1 LSLTFPSGH
10 SGFQRSSTNENWI
23 FCLGYDDSF
32 DMVGT
37 ENQLNEDLNTTE
49 TDINVKD
56 GTLFTIGNYYRMN
69 TIGTQVFTTGELIKV
84 VDENDTWNSISE
96 NYENENRLY
105 DEIGINTLKV
115 QRSVNDITSSPAASS
130 TTERFFNN
138 SFTPI
143 SFADTTI
150 DDRVSYGAILSQ
162 PSIRE
167 SISLKNSTSKTSN
180 ISLEIANFTYNGNPF
195 SEEIFGGTRKYINRI
210 CKVFIQLND
219 NPYLHNCLQVYSG
232 RLINFS
238 HNQDRITLEIVSHDP
253 FKGIEVPQVKTDKNN
268 YFPIAYGD
276 YTANASQSNS
286 QSVALTFGSSAGID
300 EFRKR
305 KTLYP
310 MPVEQRRG
318 DTFFSLTGLRSIL
331 QNAYPHF
338 YEKSVDSFIPIAN
351 HVSTMSTV
359 DAGNETFGSGYA
371 VRHNQSLLKGQFVK
385 LLERT
390 ESGDSTNFDWAEDD
404 NAFNGDYIDTSSYTQ
419 CLITGDFTANDN
431 ATIKFK
437 MPQLTGVADAISI
450 HLVFSG
456 SVQLLST
463 PDKTISGSGEI
474 RIQLIDESFG
484 ASDILG
490 YYSLTGASTT
500 TTFNQTLAGGLDT
513 SSFAYFSNGYNSN
526 SEFNSSSS
534 GWGEE
539 IKLKMK
545 AVQQSGDLDGTLGGY
560 LRLADVVIE
569 VRSKLDYSDQDKKS
583 NSYKVLDDIDELYCG
598 ANGLKDVSSW
608 GGDALITKI
617 VFAHR
622 DLMQRFGNFK
632 DGNDVPYDSA
642 YDPINWDSG
651 TNISVVKDWALRY
664 WITEPKQLN
673 SCLTELQQNGGFI
686 GRYNAQGD
694 YTYVYIPDS
703 ITTDHTLTK
712 NDIIDLNI
720 QLTSF
725 EDVVTSMDIEYEK
738 HPVSNKGYVS
748 KVEATNSSN
757 VTAYNVGS
765 NENKRTVRLNAL
777 VSAPAATPST
787 GNVNDDYYTYF
798 DNIFSQ
804 KLIVSFSIVNQD
816 FYDIDIGDFVA
827 FGNVGT
833 NAFGSSF
840 SGKDFIVTSINRKL
854 GSLGVTV
861 HEA

>member
-1 LSLTFPSGH
+1 MSLTLPD
-10 SGFQRSSTNENWI
+10 GFQRSTTNENWI

-37 ENQLNEDLNTTE
+37 SNQLDEDVNTTE
-49 TDINVKD
+49 TAIDVDN
-56 GTLFTIGNYYRMN
+56 GSLFTAGNYYRMN

-84 VDENDTWNSISE
+84 TSIST
-96 NYENENRLY
+96 
-105 DEIGINTLKV
+105 NTLTV
-115 QRSVNDITSSPAASS
+115 ERSLNGIENSPAQSSS
-130 TTERFFNN
+130 TERIFNN

-143 SFADTTI
+143 SFTDTTI
-150 DDRVSYGAILSQ
+150 DDRFSQGAVLSN
-162 PSIRE
+162 PSVRE
-167 SISLKNSTSKTSN
+167 SISLKNSTSKTGN
-180 ISLEIANFTYNGNPF
+180 ISIKVSNFLFNGKPF
-195 SEEIFGGTRKYINRI
+195 SEEIFGGSRKYINRI

-219 NPYLHNCLQVYSG
+219 NPYLHNALQIYSG
-232 RLINFS
+232 RLVNFS
-238 HNQDRITLEIVSHDP
+238 HNQDNITLDIVAHDP
-253 FKGIEVPQVKTDKNN
+253 FENIEVPQAKTSKNN

-276 YTANASQSNS
+276 YTANASQGSS
-286 QSVALTFGSSAGID
+286 TSVALTFGSSAGID

-305 KTLYP
+305 KTLFP

-318 DTFFSLTGLRSIL
+318 DTIFSLTGLRSIN

-351 HVSTMSTV
+351 HASTMSSV
-359 DAGNETFGSGYA
+359 DAGNETFGDGYA
-371 VRHNQSLLKGQFVK
+371 VRHHQSLLKGQFVK

-390 ESGDSTNFDWAEDD
+390 DSGSSTNFVWAEDN
-404 NAFNGDYIDTSSYTQ
+404 NAFNGDYVDTSSYTQ
-419 CLITGDFTANDN
+419 CLIQGNFTADDN

-437 MPQLTGVADAISI
+437 MPQLTGVADTISI
-450 HLVFSG
+450 HLIFAG

-463 PDKTISGSGEI
+463 SGSGEI

-484 ASDILG
+484 ASDVLG

-500 TTFNQTLAGGLDT
+500 TTFNQTSGGTLST
-513 SSFAYFSNGYNSN
+513 SSFAYFTNQNDSD
-526 SEFNSSSS
+526 SEFNSSSN

-545 AVQQSGDLDGTLGGY
+545 AIQQSGTLDGTLGGY

-569 VRSKLDYSDQDKKS
+569 VKSKLDYSDQDKKS
-583 NSYKVLDDIDELYCG
+583 NSYKILDDIDELYCG
-598 ANGLKDVSSW
+598 ANGLKDVSAW

-632 DGNDVPYDSA
+632 DANDVPYDSA

-651 TNISVVKDWALRY
+651 TSISTVKDWALRY

-673 SCLTELQQNGGFI
+673 DCLVELQKNGGFI
-686 GRYNAQGD
+686 GRYNLQGN

-712 NDIIDLNI
+712 NDISDLNI
-720 QLTSF
+720 QLTPF
-725 EDVVTSMDIEYEK
+725 DDVVTSMDIEYEK
-738 HPVSNKGYVS
+738 HPVKNKGYVS
-748 KVEATNSSN
+748 KVVATNSSN
-757 VTAYNVGS
+757 ITAYNVGS
-765 NENKRTVRLNAL
+765 NEKKLTVRLNAL
-777 VSAPAATPST
+777 ASAPAATPTTLSS

-798 DNIFSQ
+798 DNIYSQ
-804 KLIVSFSIVNQD
+804 KLLIAFNVVNQL
-816 FYDIDIGDFVA
+816 YYNIDIGDFVA
-827 FGNVGT
+827 FGDVGT

-840 SGKDFIVTSINRKL
+840 SGKDFMVTSINRKL
-854 GSLGVTV
+854 GSFGVV
-861 HEA
+861 VNEV

>member
-1 LSLTFPSGH
+1 MSLTFPSGH

-23 FCLGYDDSF
+23 FCFGYDDSF

-37 ENQLNEDLNTTE
+37 SNQLDEDVNTTE
-49 TDINVKD
+49 TEIDVED
-56 GTLFTIGNYYRMN
+56 GSLFTAGNYYRMN

-84 VDENDTWNSISE
+84 ASISS
-96 NYENENRLY
+96 
-105 DEIGINTLKV
+105 DTLTV
-115 QRSVNDITSSPAASS
+115 QRSLNGIENSPAQSSS
-130 TTERFFNN
+130 TERIFNN

-162 PSIRE
+162 PSVRE
-167 SISLKNSTSKTSN
+167 SISLKDSTSKTSN
-180 ISLEIANFTYNGNPF
+180 ISLEIANFTYNGKPF

-210 CKVFIQLND
+210 CKVFIQLNG

-253 FKGIEVPQVKTDKNN
+253 FKGIEVPQIKTDKNN

-286 QSVALTFGSSAGID
+286 QSVALSFGSSAGID

-310 MPVEQRRG
+310 IPVEQRRG
-318 DTFFSLTGLRSIL
+318 DTIFSLTGLRSIN

-351 HVSTMSTV
+351 HASTMSSI

-371 VRHNQSLLKGQFVK
+371 IRHHQSLLKGQFVK

-390 ESGDSTNFDWAEDD
+390 DSGSSTNFVWSEND
-404 NAFNGDYIDTSSYTQ
+404 NAFNGDYVDTSSYTQ
-419 CLITGDFTANDN
+419 CLIQGNFTADDN

-437 MPQLTGVADAISI
+437 MPQLTGVADTISI
-450 HLVFSG
+450 HLIFAG
-456 SVQLLST
+456 SVSLSSS
-463 PDKTISGSGEI
+463 SGSGEI

-490 YYSLTGASTT
+490 YYSITNEIPT
-500 TTFNQTLAGGLDT
+500 TTFNQTSGGTLST
-513 SSFAYFSNGYNSN
+513 SSFAYFTNQNDSD

-545 AVQQSGDLDGTLGGY
+545 AVQQSGSLDGTLGGY

-569 VRSKLDYSDQDKKS
+569 VKSKLDYSDQDKKS

-651 TNISVVKDWALRY
+651 TNISTVKDWALRY

-673 SCLTELQQNGGFI
+673 NCLTELQQNGGFI

-757 VTAYNVGS
+757 VTAYNIGS

-777 VSAPAATPST
+777 VSAPAATPSS
-787 GNVNDDYYTYF
+787 NVNDDYYTYF
-798 DNIFSQ
+798 DSIFSQ
-804 KLIVSFSIVNQD
+804 KLIVSFSIINQD
-816 FYDIDIGDFVA
+816 FYNIDIGDFVA
-827 FGNVGT
+827 FGDIGT

-840 SGKDFIVTSINRKL
+840 SGKDFIVTNINRKL

>member
-1 LSLTFPSGH
+1 LSLTLPD
-10 SGFQRSSTNENWI
+10 GFQRSTTNENWI

-37 ENQLNEDLNTTE
+37 ESQLDEDVGTTE
-49 TDINVKD
+49 TGIDVKD
-56 GTLFTIGNYYRMN
+56 GSLFTAGNYYRMN
-69 TIGTQVFTTGELIKV
+69 QIGNRILTTGELIKV
-84 VDENDTWNSISE
+84 TSISS
-96 NYENENRLY
+96 
-105 DEIGINTLKV
+105 DTLTV
-115 QRSVNDITSSPAASS
+115 QRSLDGLETSPAALYEP
-130 TTERFFNN
+130 ERFFNN

-143 SFADTTI
+143 SFSDTTI
-150 DDRVSYGAILSQ
+150 DDRVSYGAILSN

-167 SISLKNSTSKTSN
+167 SISLKNSTSKIGN
-180 ISLEIANFTYNGNPF
+180 ISIKVSNFLFNGNPF
-195 SEEIFGGTRKYINRI
+195 SEEIFGGSRKYINRI
-210 CKVFIQLND
+210 CKVFIQLNN
-219 NPYLHNCLQVYSG
+219 NPYLHNALQIYSG

-238 HNQDRITLEIVSHDP
+238 HNQDSVTLEIVSHNP
-253 FKGIEVPQVKTDKNN
+253 FKGIEVPQIKTDKNN

-276 YTANASQSNS
+276 YTANASQGNS
-286 QSVALTFGSSAGID
+286 QSVSLSFGSSAGID

-310 MPVEQRRG
+310 IPVEQRRG
-318 DTFFSLTGLRSIL
+318 DTIFSLTGLRSIN

-351 HVSTMSTV
+351 HASTMTSV
-359 DAGNETFGSGYA
+359 DAGNEVFGNGHA
-371 VRHNQSLLKGQFVK
+371 VRHHQSLLKGQFVK
-385 LLERT
+385 PLERT
-390 ESGDSTNFDWAEDD
+390 DSETSTNFDWAEND
-404 NAFNGDYIDTSSYTQ
+404 NAFNGDFIDTSSYTQ
-419 CLITGDFTANDN
+419 CLIQGNFTANDN

-437 MPQLTGVADAISI
+437 MPQLTGTADTISI

-500 TTFNQTLAGGLDT
+500 TTFNQTLAGGLNT

-526 SEFNSSSS
+526 SEFNSSSN

-632 DGNDVPYDSA
+632 DGNDIPYGSA
-642 YDPINWDSG
+642 YNPVNWDSG

-686 GRYNAQGD
+686 GRYNSQGD

-712 NDIIDLNI
+712 NDIIDFNI

-725 EDVVTSMDIEYEK
+725 DGVVTSMDIEYEK

-757 VTAYNVGS
+757 VTAYNIGS

-777 VSAPAATPST
+777 ISTPAATPSS
-787 GNVNDDYYTYF
+787 NVNDDYYTYF

-804 KLIVSFSIVNQD
+804 KLVITFNVVNQAH
-816 FYDIDIGDFVA
+816 YKIDIGDFIA
-827 FGNVGT
+827 FGDVST

-861 HEA
+861 CEV

>member
-1 LSLTFPSGH
+1 LSLTLPD
-10 SGFQRSSTNENWI
+10 GFNRSTTNENWI

-37 ENQLNEDLNTTE
+37 SNQLDEDVNTTE
-49 TDINVKD
+49 TEIDVDD
-56 GTLFTIGNYYRMN
+56 GSLFTAGNYYRMN

-84 VDENDTWNSISE
+84 TSISVDTLTVE
-96 NYENENRLY
+96 RSLN
-105 DEIGINTLKV
+105 GIQN
-115 QRSVNDITSSPAASS
+115 SPAASS
-130 TTERFFNN
+130 TTERIFNN

-143 SFADTTI
+143 SFTDTTI
-150 DDRVSYGAILSQ
+150 DDRFSHGAILSQ

-167 SISLKNSTSKTSN
+167 SIDLKNSTSKTSN
-180 ISLEIANFTYNGNPF
+180 ISIELANFTYNGKPF

-219 NPYLHNCLQVYSG
+219 NPYLHNALQVYSG
-232 RLINFS
+232 RLVNFS
-238 HNQDRITLEIVSHDP
+238 HNQDRITLEIVAHDP

-286 QSVALTFGSSAGID
+286 QSVSLTFGSSAGID

-310 MPVEQRRG
+310 IPVEQRRG
-318 DTFFSLTGLRSIL
+318 DTIFSLTGLRSIN

-338 YEKSVDSFIPIAN
+338 YEKSVDSFLPIAN
-351 HVSTMSTV
+351 HASTMSSV
-359 DAGNETFGSGYA
+359 DVDNEVFGSGYA

-385 LLERT
+385 PLERT
-390 ESGDSTNFDWAEDD
+390 DSGSSTNFVWSAND

-419 CLITGDFTANDN
+419 CLIQGNFTADDN

-437 MPQLTGVADAISI
+437 MPQLTGVADTISI
-450 HLVFSG
+450 HLVFAG
-456 SVQLLST
+456 SVSLSSS
-463 PDKTISGSGEI
+463 SGTGEI

-490 YYSLTGASTT
+490 YYSITNEIPT
-500 TTFNQTLAGGLDT
+500 TTFNKTSGGTLST
-513 SSFAYFSNGYNSN
+513 SSFAYFTNQNDSD
-526 SEFNSSSS
+526 SEFNASSN

-545 AVQQSGDLDGTLGGY
+545 AVQQSGSLDGTLGGY

-569 VRSKLDYSDQDKKS
+569 VKSKLDYSDQDKKS

-608 GGDALITKI
+608 GGDSLITKI

-651 TNISVVKDWALRY
+651 TDISTVKDWALRY

-673 SCLTELQQNGGFI
+673 DCLVELQQNGGFI
-686 GRYNAQGD
+686 GRYNGQGF

-703 ITTDHTLTK
+703 ITTDHTITK
-712 NDIIDLNI
+712 DDIIDLDI
-720 QLTSF
+720 QLTPF
-725 EDVVTSMDIEYEK
+725 DDVVTSMDIEYEK

-757 VTAYNVGS
+757 ISDYNIGS

-777 VSAPAATPST
+777 VSAPAATPSS

-816 FYDIDIGDFVA
+816 FYNIDVGDFVA
-827 FGNVGT
+827 FGDIGT

-840 SGKDFIVTSINRKL
+840 SGKDFIVTQINRKL
-854 GSLGVTV
+854 GSIGVV
-861 HEA
+861 VSEV

>member
-1 LSLTFPSGH
+1 MSLTFPSGY
-10 SGFQRSSTNENWI
+10 SGFVRSSTNENWI

-37 ENQLNEDLNTTE
+37 SNQLDEDVNTTE
-49 TDINVKD
+49 TEIDVQD
-56 GTLFTIGNYYRMN
+56 GSLFTAGNYYRMN

-84 VDENDTWNSISE
+84 TSISVDTLTVERSLNGIE
-96 NYENENRLY
+96 N
-105 DEIGINTLKV
+105 
-115 QRSVNDITSSPAASS
+115 SPAQSS
-130 TTERFFNN
+130 TTERIFNN

-150 DDRVSYGAILSQ
+150 DDRFSHGAILSQ

-167 SISLKNSTSKTSN
+167 SIDLKNSTSKTSN
-180 ISLEIANFTYNGNPF
+180 ISIELANFDYNGTPF
-195 SEEIFGGTRKYINRI
+195 SEEIFGGTRKYINRV
-210 CKVFIQLND
+210 CKVFVQLND
-219 NPYLHNCLQVYSG
+219 NPYLHNALQIYSG
-232 RLINFS
+232 RLVNFS
-238 HNQDRITLEIVSHDP
+238 HNQDRINLEIVAHDP
-253 FKGIEVPQVKTDKNN
+253 FKGVEVPQVKTDKNN

-276 YTANASQSNS
+276 YTANASASNS
-286 QSVALTFGSSAGID
+286 QSVALSFGSSAGID

-310 MPVEQRRG
+310 IPVEQRRG
-318 DTFFSLTGLRSIL
+318 DTIFSLTGLRSIL

-351 HVSTMSTV
+351 HPTSVSTI
-359 DAGNETFGSGYA
+359 DAGNETFGNGHA

-385 LLERT
+385 PLERT
-390 ESGDSTNFDWAEDD
+390 DSGSSTNFVWAEND

-419 CLITGDFTANDN
+419 CLIQGNFTADDN

-437 MPQLTGVADAISI
+437 MPQLTGVADTISI
-450 HLVFSG
+450 HLVFAGTVS
-456 SVQLLST
+456 LSSS
-463 PDKTISGSGEI
+463 SGSGEI

-490 YYSLTGASTT
+490 YYSITNETPT
-500 TTFNQTLAGGLDT
+500 TTFNQTLGGTLST
-513 SSFAYFSNGYNSN
+513 SSFAYFTNQNDSD
-526 SEFNSSSS
+526 SEFNSSSN

-545 AVQQSGDLDGTLGGY
+545 AIQQSGSLDGNLGGY

-569 VRSKLDYSDQDKKS
+569 VKSKLDYSDQDKKS
-583 NSYKVLDDIDELYCG
+583 NSYKILDDIDELYCG
-598 ANGLKDVSSW
+598 ANGLKDVDSW
-608 GGDALITKI
+608 GGDSLITNI

-642 YDPINWDSG
+642 YDPINWDTG
-651 TNISVVKDWALRY
+651 TDISTVKDWALRY

-673 SCLTELQQNGGFI
+673 DCLVELQQNGGFI
-686 GRYNAQGD
+686 GRYNGQGF

-712 NDIIDLNI
+712 DDIIDLDI
-720 QLTSF
+720 QLTPF
-725 EDVVTSMDIEYEK
+725 DDVVTSMDIEYEK
-738 HPVSNKGYVS
+738 HPVKNKGYVS

-757 VTAYNVGS
+757 ISDYNIGS

-804 KLIVSFSIVNQD
+804 KLIISFSIVNQD
-816 FYDIDIGDFVA
+816 FYNIDVGDFVA
-827 FGNVGT
+827 FGDVGT
-833 NAFGSSF
+833 NPFGSSF
-840 SGKDFIVTSINRKL
+840 SGKDFIVTQINRKL
-854 GSLGVTV
+854 GSIGVV
-861 HEA
+861 VNEV

>member
-1 LSLTFPSGH
+1 LSLTLP
-10 SGFQRSSTNENWI
+10 SGFQRSTTNENWI

-37 ENQLNEDLNTTE
+37 SNQLDEDVNTTE
-49 TDINVKD
+49 TEIDVDD
-56 GTLFTIGNYYRMN
+56 GSLFTAGNYYRMG
-69 TIGTQVFTTGELIKV
+69 IISSSLFTGEIIKV
-84 VDENDTWNSISE
+84 VSISSDTLTVERSLNGVE
-96 NYENENRLY
+96 N
-105 DEIGINTLKV
+105 
-115 QRSVNDITSSPAASS
+115 SPAALS
-130 TTERFFNN
+130 TTDRFFNN

-143 SFADTTI
+143 SFTDTTV
-150 DDRVSYGAILSQ
+150 DDRFSQGAVLSN

-180 ISLEIANFTYNGNPF
+180 ISIKVSNFLFNGKPF
-195 SEEIFGGTRKYINRI
+195 SEEIFGGSRKYINRI

-219 NPYLHNCLQVYSG
+219 NPYLHNALQIYSG

-238 HNQDRITLEIVSHDP
+238 HNQDSVTLDIVSHDP
-253 FKGIEVPQVKTDKNN
+253 FENIEVPQVKTSKNN

-276 YTANASQSNS
+276 YTANASQDNS
-286 QSVALTFGSSAGID
+286 QSVALSFGSSAGID
-300 EFRKR
+300 GFRKR

-310 MPVEQRRG
+310 IPVEQKRG
-318 DTFFSLTGLRSIL
+318 DTIFSLTGLRSIS

-351 HVSTMSTV
+351 HASTMSSV
-359 DAGNETFGSGYA
+359 DVDNEVFGDGYA
-371 VRHNQSLLKGQFVK
+371 VRHHQSLLKGQFVK

-390 ESGDSTNFDWAEDD
+390 DSGTSTNFVWAEND

-419 CLITGDFTANDN
+419 CLIQGNFTADDN

-450 HLVFSG
+450 HLVFAG

-463 PDKTISGSGEI
+463 SGSGEI

-500 TTFNQTLAGGLDT
+500 TAFNKTLGGALNT
-513 SSFAYFSNGYNSN
+513 SSFDYFSNGYNSN
-526 SEFNSSSS
+526 SEFNSSGS

-545 AVQQSGDLDGTLGGY
+545 AVQQSGDLDGTLGGF

-622 DLMQRFGNFK
+622 DLMQRFGNFQ
-632 DGNDVPYDSA
+632 DGNSVPYTST

-651 TNISVVKDWALRY
+651 TDISTVKDWALRY
-664 WITEPKQLN
+664 WITEPRQLN
-673 SCLTELQQNGGFI
+673 DCLIELQKNGGFI
-686 GRYNAQGD
+686 GRYNAQGF

-712 NDIIDLNI
+712 NDISDLSI
-720 QLTSF
+720 KLTPF
-725 EDVVTSMDIEYEK
+725 DDVVTSMDIEYEK
-738 HPVSNKGYVS
+738 HPVKSKGYVS
-748 KVEATNSSN
+748 KVVATNSSN
-757 VTAYNVGS
+757 ITAYNIGS
-765 NENKRTVRLNAL
+765 NEKKLTVRLNAL
-777 VSAPAATPST
+777 VSAPATSPSS
-787 GNVNDDYYTYF
+787 NVNDDYYTYF
-798 DNIFSQ
+798 DNIHSQ
-804 KLIVSFSIVNQD
+804 KLIITFNVVNQL
-816 FYDIDIGDFVA
+816 YYNVEIGDFVA
-827 FGNVGT
+827 FGDVGT

-854 GSLGVTV
+854 GSFGVV
-861 HEA
+861 VNEV

>member
-1 LSLTFPSGH
+1 MSLTLP
-10 SGFQRSSTNENWI
+10 SGFQRSTTNENWI

-37 ENQLNEDLNTTE
+37 SNQLDEDVNTTE
-49 TDINVKD
+49 TEIDVDD
-56 GTLFTIGNYYRMN
+56 GSLFTAGNYYRMG
-69 TIGTQVFTTGELIKV
+69 IISSSLFTGEIIKV
-84 VDENDTWNSISE
+84 VSISSDTLTVERSLNGVE
-96 NYENENRLY
+96 N
-105 DEIGINTLKV
+105 
-115 QRSVNDITSSPAASS
+115 SPAALS
-130 TTERFFNN
+130 TTDRFFNN

-143 SFADTTI
+143 SFTDTTV
-150 DDRVSYGAILSQ
+150 DDRFSQGAVLSN

-180 ISLEIANFTYNGNPF
+180 ISIKVSNFLFNGKPF
-195 SEEIFGGTRKYINRI
+195 SEEIFGGSRKYINRI

-219 NPYLHNCLQVYSG
+219 NPYLHNALQIYSG

-238 HNQDRITLEIVSHDP
+238 HNQDSVTLDIVSHDP
-253 FKGIEVPQVKTDKNN
+253 FENIEVPQVKTSKNN

-276 YTANASQSNS
+276 YTANASQDNS
-286 QSVALTFGSSAGID
+286 QSVALSFGSSAGID
-300 EFRKR
+300 GFRKR

-310 MPVEQRRG
+310 IPVEQKRG
-318 DTFFSLTGLRSIL
+318 DTIFSLTGLRSIS

-351 HVSTMSTV
+351 HASTMSSV
-359 DAGNETFGSGYA
+359 DVDNEVFGDGYA
-371 VRHNQSLLKGQFVK
+371 VRHHQSLLKGQFVK

-390 ESGDSTNFDWAEDD
+390 DSGTSTNFVWAEND

-419 CLITGDFTANDN
+419 CLIQGNFTADDN

-450 HLVFSG
+450 HLVFAG

-463 PDKTISGSGEI
+463 SGSGEI

-500 TTFNQTLAGGLDT
+500 TAFNKTLGGALNT
-513 SSFAYFSNGYNSN
+513 SSFDYFSNGYNSN
-526 SEFNSSSS
+526 SEFNSSGS

-545 AVQQSGDLDGTLGGY
+545 AVQQSGDLDGTLGGF

-622 DLMQRFGNFK
+622 DLMQRFGNFQ
-632 DGNDVPYDSA
+632 DGNSVPYTST

-651 TNISVVKDWALRY
+651 TDISTVKDWALRY
-664 WITEPKQLN
+664 WITEPRQLN
-673 SCLTELQQNGGFI
+673 DCLIELQKNGGFI
-686 GRYNAQGD
+686 GRYNAQGF

-712 NDIIDLNI
+712 NDISDLSI
-720 QLTSF
+720 KLTPF
-725 EDVVTSMDIEYEK
+725 DDVVTSMDIEYEK
-738 HPVSNKGYVS
+738 HPVKSKGYVS
-748 KVEATNSSN
+748 KVVATNSSN
-757 VTAYNVGS
+757 ITAYNIGS
-765 NENKRTVRLNAL
+765 NEKKLTVRLNAL
-777 VSAPAATPST
+777 VSAPATSPSS
-787 GNVNDDYYTYF
+787 NVNDDYYTYF
-798 DNIFSQ
+798 DNIHSQ
-804 KLIVSFSIVNQD
+804 KLIITFNVVNQL
-816 FYDIDIGDFVA
+816 YYNVEIGDFVA
-827 FGNVGT
+827 FGDVGT

-854 GSLGVTV
+854 GSFGVV
-861 HEA
+861 VNEV

>member
-1 LSLTFPSGH
+1 MSLTFPSGY
-10 SGFQRSSTNENWI
+10 SGFVRSSTNENWI
-23 FCLGYDDSF
+23 FCLGYDDGF

-37 ENQLNEDLNTTE
+37 SNQLDEDVNTTE
-49 TDINVKD
+49 TEIDVQD
-56 GTLFTIGNYYRMN
+56 GSLFTAGNYYRMN
-69 TIGTQVFTTGELIKV
+69 TVGTSVFTTGELIKV
-84 VDENDTWNSISE
+84 TNIVSDVLTVE
-96 NYENENRLY
+96 
-105 DEIGINTLKV
+105 
-115 QRSVNDITSSPAASS
+115 RSLNDIANSPAQSS

-143 SFADTTI
+143 SFSDTTI
-150 DDRVSYGAILSQ
+150 DDRFSHGAILSQ

-167 SISLKNSTSKTSN
+167 SIDLKNSTSKTSN
-180 ISLEIANFTYNGNPF
+180 ISLEIVNFDFNGTPF
-195 SEEIFGGTRKYINRI
+195 SEEIFGGTRKYINRV
-210 CKVFIQLND
+210 CKVFVQLND
-219 NPYLHNCLQVYSG
+219 NEYLHNCLQIYSG
-232 RLINFS
+232 RLVNFG
-238 HNQDRITLEIVSHDP
+238 HNQDTITLEIVAHDP
-253 FKGIEVPQVKTDKNN
+253 FEGIEVPQVKTDKNN

-286 QSVALTFGSSAGID
+286 QSVSLTFNSSAGID

-318 DTFFSLTGLRSIL
+318 DTIFSLTGLRSIL
-331 QNAYPHF
+331 QNAYPHY
-338 YEKSVDSFIPIAN
+338 YEKSIDSFLPIAN
-351 HVSTMSTV
+351 HASTMSSV
-359 DAGNETFGSGYA
+359 DVGNETFGSGYA
-371 VRHNQSLLKGQFVK
+371 VRHHQSLLKGQFVK
-385 LLERT
+385 PLERT
-390 ESGDSTNFDWAEDD
+390 SSGSSTNFLWSSND
-404 NAFNGDYIDTSSYTQ
+404 NAFDADYIDTSSYTQ
-419 CLITGDFTANDN
+419 CLFQGNFTHNDS
-431 ATIKFK
+431 ASIKFK
-437 MPQLTGVADAISI
+437 MPQLTGVADTISI
-450 HLVFSG
+450 HLVFAG
-456 SVQLLST
+456 QAKIT
-463 PDKTISGSGEI
+463 PTFGTSGEV

-490 YYSLTGASTT
+490 YYSLTDSSTIT
-500 TTFNQTLAGGLDT
+500 DFNVTLGGTLDT
-513 SSFAYFSNGYNSN
+513 SSFAYFSNGNDSD
-526 SEFNSSSS
+526 SEFNASSN

-539 IKLKMK
+539 LILTMK
-545 AVQQSGDLDGTLGGY
+545 AIQQSGNLDGTLGGY

-569 VRSKLDYSDQDKKS
+569 VKSKLDYSDQDKKS
-583 NSYKVLDDIDELYCG
+583 NSYKILDDIDELYCG

-608 GGDALITKI
+608 GGDSLITNI

-651 TNISVVKDWALRY
+651 TDISTVKDWALRY

-673 SCLTELQQNGGFI
+673 DCLIELQQNGGFI
-686 GRYNAQGD
+686 GRYNGQGF

-712 NDIIDLNI
+712 DDIIDLDI
-720 QLTSF
+720 QLTPF
-725 EDVVTSMDIEYEK
+725 DDVVTSMDIEYEK

-757 VTAYNVGS
+757 ISDYNIGS

-777 VSAPAATPST
+777 VSAPANAPSS

-816 FYDIDIGDFVA
+816 FYNIDVGDFVA
-827 FGNVGT
+827 FGDIGT

-840 SGKDFIVTSINRKL
+840 SGKDFIVTQINRKL
-854 GSLGVTV
+854 GSIGVV
-861 HEA
+861 VNEV

>member
-1 LSLTFPSGH
+1 MSLTLPD
-10 SGFQRSSTNENWI
+10 GFQRSTTNENWI

-37 ENQLNEDLNTTE
+37 SNQLDEDVNTTE
-49 TDINVKD
+49 TAIDVDN
-56 GTLFTIGNYYRMN
+56 GSLFTAGNYYRMN

-84 VDENDTWNSISE
+84 TSIST
-96 NYENENRLY
+96 
-105 DEIGINTLKV
+105 NTLTV
-115 QRSVNDITSSPAASS
+115 ERSLNGIENSPAQSSS
-130 TTERFFNN
+130 TERIFNN

-143 SFADTTI
+143 SFTDTTI
-150 DDRVSYGAILSQ
+150 DDRFSQGAVLSN
-162 PSIRE
+162 PSVRE
-167 SISLKNSTSKTSN
+167 SISLKNSTSKTGN
-180 ISLEIANFTYNGNPF
+180 ISIKVSNFLFNGKPF
-195 SEEIFGGTRKYINRI
+195 SEEIFGGSRKYINRI

-219 NPYLHNCLQVYSG
+219 NPYLHNALQIYSG
-232 RLINFS
+232 RLVNFS
-238 HNQDRITLEIVSHDP
+238 HNQDNITLDIVAHDP
-253 FKGIEVPQVKTDKNN
+253 FENIEVPQAKTSKNN

-276 YTANASQSNS
+276 YTANASQGSS
-286 QSVALTFGSSAGID
+286 TSVALTFGSSAGID

-305 KTLYP
+305 KTLFP

-318 DTFFSLTGLRSIL
+318 DTIFSLTGLRSIN

-351 HVSTMSTV
+351 HASTMSSV
-359 DAGNETFGSGYA
+359 DAGNETFGDGYA
-371 VRHNQSLLKGQFVK
+371 VRHHQSLLKGQFVK

-390 ESGDSTNFDWAEDD
+390 DSGSSTNFVWAEDN
-404 NAFNGDYIDTSSYTQ
+404 NAFNGDYVDTSSYTQ
-419 CLITGDFTANDN
+419 CLIQGNFTADDN

-437 MPQLTGVADAISI
+437 MPQLTGVADTISI
-450 HLVFSG
+450 HLIFAG

-463 PDKTISGSGEI
+463 SGSGEI

-484 ASDILG
+484 ASDVLG

-500 TTFNQTLAGGLDT
+500 TTFNQTSGGTLST
-513 SSFAYFSNGYNSN
+513 SSFAYFTNQNDSD
-526 SEFNSSSS
+526 SEFNSSSN

-545 AVQQSGDLDGTLGGY
+545 AIQQSGTLDGTLGGY

-569 VRSKLDYSDQDKKS
+569 VKSKLDYSDQDKKS
-583 NSYKVLDDIDELYCG
+583 NSYKILDDIDELYCG
-598 ANGLKDVSSW
+598 ANGLKDVSAW

-632 DGNDVPYDSA
+632 DANDVPYDSA

-651 TNISVVKDWALRY
+651 TDISTVKDWALRY

-673 SCLTELQQNGGFI
+673 DCLVELQKNGGFI
-686 GRYNAQGD
+686 GRYNLQGN

-712 NDIIDLNI
+712 NDISDLNI
-720 QLTSF
+720 QLTPF
-725 EDVVTSMDIEYEK
+725 DDVVTSMDIEYEK
-738 HPVSNKGYVS
+738 HPVKNKGYVS
-748 KVEATNSSN
+748 KVVATNSSN
-757 VTAYNVGS
+757 ITAYNVGS
-765 NENKRTVRLNAL
+765 NEKKLTVRLNAL
-777 VSAPAATPST
+777 ASAPAATPTTLSS

-798 DNIFSQ
+798 DNIYSQ
-804 KLIVSFSIVNQD
+804 KLLIAFNVVNQL
-816 FYDIDIGDFVA
+816 YYNIDIGDFVA
-827 FGNVGT
+827 FGDVGT

-840 SGKDFIVTSINRKL
+840 SGKDFMVTSINRKL
-854 GSLGVTV
+854 GSFGVV
-861 HEA
+861 VNEV

>member
-1 LSLTFPSGH
+1 MSLTLPD
-10 SGFQRSSTNENWI
+10 GFARSSTNENWI

-37 ENQLNEDLNTTE
+37 ANQLDEDVNTTE
-49 TDINVKD
+49 TEIDVQD
-56 GTLFTIGNYYRMN
+56 GSLFTAGNYYRMN

-84 VDENDTWNSISE
+84 TSISVDTLTVERSLNGIE
-96 NYENENRLY
+96 N
-105 DEIGINTLKV
+105 
-115 QRSVNDITSSPAASS
+115 SPAQSS
-130 TTERFFNN
+130 TTERIFNN

-150 DDRVSYGAILSQ
+150 DDRFSHGAILSQ

-167 SISLKNSTSKTSN
+167 SIDLKNSTSKTSN
-180 ISLEIANFTYNGNPF
+180 ISIELANFDYNGTPF
-195 SEEIFGGTRKYINRI
+195 SEEIFGGTRKYINRV
-210 CKVFIQLND
+210 CKVFVQLND
-219 NPYLHNCLQVYSG
+219 NPYLHNALQVYSG
-232 RLINFS
+232 RLVNFG
-238 HNQDRITLEIVSHDP
+238 HNQDTITLEIVAHDP
-253 FKGIEVPQVKTDKNN
+253 FEGIEVPQIKTDKNN

-276 YTANASQSNS
+276 YTANASASNS
-286 QSVALTFGSSAGID
+286 QSVALSFGSSAGID

-310 MPVEQRRG
+310 IPVEQRRG
-318 DTFFSLTGLRSIL
+318 DTIFSLTGLRSIL

-351 HVSTMSTV
+351 HPSTMTTI
-359 DAGNETFGSGYA
+359 DAGNETFGNGYA

-385 LLERT
+385 PLERT
-390 ESGDSTNFDWAEDD
+390 DSGSSTNFVWAEND

-419 CLITGDFTANDN
+419 CLIQGNFTADDN

-437 MPQLTGVADAISI
+437 MPQLTGVADTISI
-450 HLVFSG
+450 HLVFAGTVS
-456 SVQLLST
+456 LSSS
-463 PDKTISGSGEI
+463 SGSGEI

-490 YYSLTGASTT
+490 YYSITNETPT
-500 TTFNQTLAGGLDT
+500 TTFNQTLGGTLST
-513 SSFAYFSNGYNSN
+513 SSFAYFSNGNDSD
-526 SEFNSSSS
+526 SEFNASSN

-545 AVQQSGDLDGTLGGY
+545 AIQQSGSLDGNLGGY

-583 NSYKVLDDIDELYCG
+583 NSYKILDDIDELYCG
-598 ANGLKDVSSW
+598 ANGLKDVDSW
-608 GGDALITKI
+608 GGDSLITNI

-651 TNISVVKDWALRY
+651 TDISTVKDWALRY

-673 SCLTELQQNGGFI
+673 DCLIELQQNGGFI
-686 GRYNAQGD
+686 GRYNGQGF

-712 NDIIDLNI
+712 DDIIDLDI
-720 QLTSF
+720 QLTPF
-725 EDVVTSMDIEYEK
+725 DNVVTSMDIEYEK
-738 HPVSNKGYVS
+738 HPVKNKGYVS

-757 VTAYNVGS
+757 ISDYNIGS

-777 VSAPAATPST
+777 VSAPAATPSS
-787 GNVNDDYYTYF
+787 NVNDDYYTYF

-816 FYDIDIGDFVA
+816 FYNIDVGDFVA
-827 FGNVGT
+827 FGDVGT

-840 SGKDFIVTSINRKL
+840 SGKDFIVTQINRKL
-854 GSLGVTV
+854 GSIGVV
-861 HEA
+861 VNEV

>member
-1 LSLTFPSGH
+1 MSLTLP
-10 SGFQRSSTNENWI
+10 SGFQRSTTNENWI

-37 ENQLNEDLNTTE
+37 SNQLDEDVNTTE
-49 TDINVKD
+49 TEIDVDD
-56 GTLFTIGNYYRMN
+56 GSLFTAGNYYRMG
-69 TIGTQVFTTGELIKV
+69 IISSSLFTGEIIKV
-84 VDENDTWNSISE
+84 VSISSDTLTVERSLNGVE
-96 NYENENRLY
+96 N
-105 DEIGINTLKV
+105 
-115 QRSVNDITSSPAASS
+115 SPAALS
-130 TTERFFNN
+130 TTDRFFNN

-143 SFADTTI
+143 SFTDTTV
-150 DDRVSYGAILSQ
+150 DDRFSQGAVLSN

-180 ISLEIANFTYNGNPF
+180 ISIKVSNFLFNGKPF
-195 SEEIFGGTRKYINRI
+195 SEEIFGGSRKYINRI

-219 NPYLHNCLQVYSG
+219 NPYLHNALQIYSG

-238 HNQDRITLEIVSHDP
+238 HNQDSITLDIVSHDP
-253 FKGIEVPQVKTDKNN
+253 FENIEVPQVKTSKNN

-276 YTANASQSNS
+276 YTANASQGSS
-286 QSVALTFGSSAGID
+286 TSVALSFGSSAGID

-305 KTLYP
+305 KTLFP

-318 DTFFSLTGLRSIL
+318 DTIFSLTGIRSL
-331 QNAYPHF
+331 NQNAYPHF

-351 HVSTMSTV
+351 HASTMSSV
-359 DAGNETFGSGYA
+359 DAGNEVFGDGYA
-371 VRHNQSLLKGQFVK
+371 VRHHQSLLKGQFVK

-390 ESGDSTNFDWAEDD
+390 GSGTSTNFVWAEND
-404 NAFNGDYIDTSSYTQ
+404 NAFNGDYVDTSSHTQ
-419 CLITGDFTANDN
+419 CLVQGNFTADDN

-437 MPQLTGVADAISI
+437 MPQLTGVADTISI
-450 HLVFSG
+450 HLIIAG
-456 SVQLLST
+456 SIELSST
-463 PDKTISGSGEI
+463 SGSGEI

-484 ASDILG
+484 ASDVLG
-490 YYSLTGASTT
+490 YYAFTGAATS
-500 TTFNQTLAGGLDT
+500 TTFNQTSGGTLNT
-513 SSFAYFSNGYNSN
+513 SSFAYFTNQNDSD

-545 AVQQSGDLDGTLGGY
+545 AVQQSGNLDGTLGGF

-569 VRSKLDYSDQDKKS
+569 VKSKLDYSDQDKKS

-622 DLMQRFGNFK
+622 DLMQRFGNFQ
-632 DGNDVPYDSA
+632 DGNSVPYTST

-651 TNISVVKDWALRY
+651 TDISTVKDWALRY
-664 WITEPKQLN
+664 WITEPRQLN
-673 SCLTELQQNGGFI
+673 DCLIELQKNGGFI
-686 GRYNAQGD
+686 GRYNAQGF

-712 NDIIDLNI
+712 NDISDLSI
-720 QLTSF
+720 KLTPF
-725 EDVVTSMDIEYEK
+725 DDVVTSMDIEYEK
-738 HPVSNKGYVS
+738 HPVKSKGYVS
-748 KVEATNSSN
+748 KVVATNSSN
-757 VTAYNVGS
+757 ITAYNIGS
-765 NENKRTVRLNAL
+765 NEKKLTVRLNAL
-777 VSAPAATPST
+777 VSAPATSPSS
-787 GNVNDDYYTYF
+787 NVNDDYYTYF
-798 DNIFSQ
+798 DNIHSQ
-804 KLIVSFSIVNQD
+804 KLIITFNVVNQL
-816 FYDIDIGDFVA
+816 YYNVEIGDFVA
-827 FGNVGT
+827 FGDVGT

-854 GSLGVTV
+854 GSFGVV
-861 HEA
+861 VNEV

>member
-1 LSLTFPSGH
+1 MSLTLPD
-10 SGFQRSSTNENWI
+10 GFQRSTTNENWI

-37 ENQLNEDLNTTE
+37 SNQLDEDVNTTE
-49 TDINVKD
+49 TAIDVDN
-56 GTLFTIGNYYRMN
+56 GSLFTAGNYYRMN

-84 VDENDTWNSISE
+84 TSIST
-96 NYENENRLY
+96 
-105 DEIGINTLKV
+105 NTLTV
-115 QRSVNDITSSPAASS
+115 ERSLNGIENSPAQSSS
-130 TTERFFNN
+130 TERIFNN

-143 SFADTTI
+143 SFTDTTI
-150 DDRVSYGAILSQ
+150 DDRFSQGAVLSN
-162 PSIRE
+162 PSVRE
-167 SISLKNSTSKTSN
+167 SISLKNSTSKTGN
-180 ISLEIANFTYNGNPF
+180 ISIKVSNFLFNGKPF
-195 SEEIFGGTRKYINRI
+195 SEEIFGGSRKYINRI

-219 NPYLHNCLQVYSG
+219 NPYLHNALQIYSG
-232 RLINFS
+232 RLVNFS
-238 HNQDRITLEIVSHDP
+238 HNQDNITLDIVAHDP
-253 FKGIEVPQVKTDKNN
+253 FENIEVPQAKTSKNN

-276 YTANASQSNS
+276 YTANASQGSS
-286 QSVALTFGSSAGID
+286 TSVALTFGSSAGID

-305 KTLYP
+305 KTLFP

-318 DTFFSLTGLRSIL
+318 DTIFSLTGLRSIN

-351 HVSTMSTV
+351 HASTMSSV
-359 DAGNETFGSGYA
+359 DAGNETFGDGYA
-371 VRHNQSLLKGQFVK
+371 VRHHQSLLKGQFVK

-390 ESGDSTNFDWAEDD
+390 DSGSSTNFVWAEDN
-404 NAFNGDYIDTSSYTQ
+404 NAFNGDYVDTSSYTQ
-419 CLITGDFTANDN
+419 CLIQGNFTADDN

-437 MPQLTGVADAISI
+437 MPQLTGVADTISI
-450 HLVFSG
+450 HLIFAG

-463 PDKTISGSGEI
+463 SGSGEI

-484 ASDILG
+484 ASDVLG

-500 TTFNQTLAGGLDT
+500 TTFNQTSGGTLST
-513 SSFAYFSNGYNSN
+513 SSFAYFTNQNDSD
-526 SEFNSSSS
+526 SEFNSSSN

-545 AVQQSGDLDGTLGGY
+545 AIQQSGTLDGTLGGY

-569 VRSKLDYSDQDKKS
+569 VKSKLDYSDQDKKS
-583 NSYKVLDDIDELYCG
+583 NSYKILDDIDELYCG
-598 ANGLKDVSSW
+598 ANGLKDVSAW

-632 DGNDVPYDSA
+632 DANDVPYDSA

-651 TNISVVKDWALRY
+651 TDISTVKDWALRY

-673 SCLTELQQNGGFI
+673 DCLVELQKNGGFI
-686 GRYNAQGD
+686 GMYNLQGN

-712 NDIIDLNI
+712 NDISDLNI
-720 QLTSF
+720 QLTPF
-725 EDVVTSMDIEYEK
+725 DDVVTSMDIEYEK
-738 HPVSNKGYVS
+738 HPVKNKGYVS
-748 KVEATNSSN
+748 KVVATNSSN
-757 VTAYNVGS
+757 ITAYNVGS
-765 NENKRTVRLNAL
+765 NEKKLTVRLNAL
-777 VSAPAATPST
+777 ASAPAATPTTLSS

-798 DNIFSQ
+798 DNIYSQ
-804 KLIVSFSIVNQD
+804 KLLIAFNVVNQL
-816 FYDIDIGDFVA
+816 YYNIDIGDFVA
-827 FGNVGT
+827 FGDVGT

-840 SGKDFIVTSINRKL
+840 SGKDFMVTSINRKL
-854 GSLGVTV
+854 GSFGVV
-861 HEA
+861 VNEV